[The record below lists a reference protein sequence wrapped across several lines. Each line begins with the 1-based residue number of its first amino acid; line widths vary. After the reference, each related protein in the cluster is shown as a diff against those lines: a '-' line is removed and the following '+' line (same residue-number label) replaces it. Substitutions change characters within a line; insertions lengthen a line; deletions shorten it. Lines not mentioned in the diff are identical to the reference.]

1 MLFALARKYFYVRED
16 CNMTKEEATKKYY
29 DLVEQCKIEDDD
41 CEKYNMH
48 HVNPIFTFKEKYNA
62 KRTKEIRYDKNID
75 FGEEIKCSI
84 PHHVELHFYLCFM
97 FDKGTSLFKSAK
109 SSFWFMT
116 NKSLTQSIE
125 SLTED
130 DVKNIGKY
138 CEELKKTNWTDE
150 DKKNYR
156 KTNKRIEA
164 DREYRR
170 KNKEK
175 LAKQHSEY
183 YREHKEERMEYYEE
197 WRSKNEPRL
206 REYRKER
213 NQIIRNRLCI
223 DPRCIISNKI
233 KSKITNWRNLSSW
246 MDKNPQNELVKE
258 FKSSNDFADY
268 YLIKDENNNY
278 VYDIELAESI
288 LKTTTNKKF
297 LNILN
302 FKIQGVKNPK
312 DNNVRLCIDP
322 RFGKTIIISKYKS
335 INWNSEITEWRNLY
349 NWYKRNSDN
358 ELIKNLKPNEFA
370 NKYLIIDSE
379 GNYIYDEETALKTI
393 HNNTIFEM

>member
-1 MLFALARKYFYVRED
+1 
-16 CNMTKEEATKKYY
+16 MTKEEATKKYY
-29 DLVEQCKIEDDD
+29 DLVEQCKIEDVN

-130 DVKNIGKY
+130 DVKSIGKY

-156 KTNKRIEA
+156 KTNKRIDA

-170 KNKEK
+170 KNKER

-183 YREHKEERMEYYEE
+183 YREHKEERMEYYEDGE
-197 WRSKNEPRL
+197 VKM
-206 REYRKER
+206 
-213 NQIIRNRLCI
+213 
-223 DPRCIISNKI
+223 
-233 KSKITNWRNLSSW
+233 NL
-246 MDKNPQNELVKE
+246 D
-258 FKSSNDFADY
+258 
-268 YLIKDENNNY
+268 
-278 VYDIELAESI
+278 
-288 LKTTTNKKF
+288 
-297 LNILN
+297 
-302 FKIQGVKNPK
+302 
-312 DNNVRLCIDP
+312 
-322 RFGKTIIISKYKS
+322 
-335 INWNSEITEWRNLY
+335 
-349 NWYKRNSDN
+349 
-358 ELIKNLKPNEFA
+358 
-370 NKYLIIDSE
+370 
-379 GNYIYDEETALKTI
+379 
-393 HNNTIFEM
+393 